1 MKYTIVYIEDN
12 GKYSAYKRFES
23 DKWYDDSNRKITNRE
38 LEKNLE
44 ESIEFSNRS
53 TEKDKAVNLKS

>member
-1 MKYTIVYIEDN
+1 MNVIKSTEMKYTIVYIEDN

-44 ESIEFSNRS
+44 EAFIKKNN
-53 TEKDKAVNLKS
+53 K

>member
-44 ESIEFSNRS
+44 EAFIKKNN
-53 TEKDKAVNLKS
+53 K

>member
-12 GKYSAYKRFES
+12 GKYSAYKRFEF

-44 ESIEFSNRS
+44 EAFIKNNN
-53 TEKDKAVNLKS
+53 K